1 MALACDLPSH
11 SAEAKMMKRLLLTLA
26 TLFSLGLP
34 AACAET
40 YPTHPVTI
48 IVPFAAG
55 GPSDV
60 TARIIADQLAKRLGQ
75 QFVIENVNGAGGTL
89 GAIRA
94 ARAAP
99 DGYTLVLGH
108 MGTHAAAVALYP
120 HLAYDPR
127 TDFAPIGLVDE
138 TPEVLVTRKDLPP
151 STLAEFVAYAK
162 ANEAKLNMAHS
173 GVGSI
178 SYVGCV
184 LLNAAIGIKPT
195 MVPFTGSAPAT
206 NALLAGQVDYFCD
219 PIVAQMAHVRAGALK
234 GLAIAAAARHPLL
247 PDVPTAA
254 EQGLPQFSASPFF
267 ALFAPKGTPEPVVDT
282 LAGALDRSLDDET
295 ARQRLTELGAAIA
308 DKNRRGPAPLAALVR
323 SEIARLTPILKGAA
337 EQ

>member
-1 MALACDLPSH
+1 MR
-11 SAEAKMMKRLLLTLA
+11 KRLLLAIMALGWMALGA
-26 TLFSLGLP
+26 TH
-34 AACAET
+34 AEP
-40 YPTHPVTI
+40 YPTRPVTV

-60 TARIIADQLAKRLGQ
+60 TARIVAEQMARRLGQ

-108 MGTHAAAVALYP
+108 MGTHAASVALYP
-120 HLAYDPR
+120 NLAYDPA

-151 STLAEFVAYAK
+151 NTLREFVEYAK
-162 ANEAKLNMAHS
+162 ANESKLNMAHS

-184 LLNAAIGIKPT
+184 LLNSAIGIRPT

-234 GLAIAAAARHPLL
+234 GLAIAAATRHPLL
-247 PDVPTAA
+247 PDVPTSA

-267 ALFAPKGTPEPVVDT
+267 ALFAPKGTPAPVVEA
-282 LAGALDRSLDDET
+282 LAAALDATLDDES
-295 ARQRLTELGAAIA
+295 ARNRLTELGAAIA
-308 DKNRRGPAPLAALVR
+308 DKSRRGPAPLAALVK
-323 SEIARLTPILKGAA
+323 SEVARLTPILQAA
-337 EQ
+337 AQK

>member
-1 MALACDLPSH
+1 MIRRLLRTLAALA
-11 SAEAKMMKRLLLTLA
+11 LLGIA
-26 TLFSLGLP
+26 AAHADSYP
-34 AACAET
+34 ARQ
-40 YPTHPVTI
+40 VTI

-60 TARIIADQLAKRLGQ
+60 IARIVADQLAKRLGQ
-75 QFVIENVNGAGGTL
+75 PFVIENVNGAGGTL

-99 DGYTLVLGH
+99 DGYTLVMGH

-120 HLAYDPR
+120 NLAYDPR
-127 TDFAPIGLVDE
+127 TDFAPIGLVVE

-151 STLAEFVAYAK
+151 NSLKEFVAYAK
-162 ANEAKLNMAHS
+162 QNEAKLNMAHS

-184 LLNAAIGIKPT
+184 LLNAAIGIHPT
-195 MVPFTGSAPAT
+195 LVPFTGSAPAT

-247 PDVPTAA
+247 PDVPAA
-254 EQGLPQFSASPFF
+254 GEQGLPQFSAAPFY
-267 ALFAPKGTPEPVVDT
+267 ALFAPKDTPAPVIET
-282 LAGALDRSLDDET
+282 LAAALDQALDDEGT
-295 ARQRLTELGAAIA
+295 RQRLSDLGAAA
-308 DKNRRGPAPLAALVR
+308 AEKSRRGPAPLAALVR
-323 SEIARLTPILKGAA
+323 SEIERLTPILQAA
-337 EQ
+337 AKK

>member
-1 MALACDLPSH
+1 ML
-11 SAEAKMMKRLLLTLA
+11 KRLLLTVVA
-26 TLFSLGLP
+26 LGLIGT
-34 AACAET
+34 AGAQAET
-40 YPTHPVTI
+40 YPARQVAI

-60 TARIIADQLAKRLGQ
+60 IARIVADQLSRRLGQ
-75 QFVIENVNGAGGTL
+75 PFVIENVNGAGGTL
-89 GAIRA
+89 GASRA

-120 HLAYDPR
+120 NLPYHPAS
-127 TDFAPIGLVDE
+127 DFAPIGLVAE
-138 TPEVLVTRKDLPP
+138 TPEVLVTRKDFAPG
-151 STLAEFVAYAK
+151 TLKEFVAYAK

-178 SYVGCV
+178 SYVGCL
-184 LLNAAIGIKPT
+184 LLNSAIGIKPT
-195 MVPFTGSAPAT
+195 LVPFTGSAPVT

-219 PIVAQMAHVRAGALK
+219 PIVAQMQHIHAGTLK

-254 EQGLPQFSASPFF
+254 EQGLPQFDASPFF
-267 ALFAPKGTPEPVVDT
+267 ALFAPKGTPAPVVDA
-282 LAGALDRSLDDET
+282 LAAALDQALDDEV
-295 ARQRLTELGAAIA
+295 AHKRLTDLGAAIA
-308 DKNRRGPAPLAALVR
+308 DKSRRGPAPMAALVK
-323 SEIARLTPILKGAA
+323 SEIARLTPVLQAA
-337 EQ
+337 TQK